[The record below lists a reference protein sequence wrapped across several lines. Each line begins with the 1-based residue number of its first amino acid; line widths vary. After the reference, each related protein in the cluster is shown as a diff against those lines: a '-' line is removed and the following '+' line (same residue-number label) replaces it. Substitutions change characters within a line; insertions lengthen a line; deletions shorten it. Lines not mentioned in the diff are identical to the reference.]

1 MIDNEYIPDFSDD
14 DFTNDKESLE
24 KKATQKAYEAMKVDC
39 ISLICKKL
47 NCRAASPIDFELFQ
61 MFKCLEATITHT
73 FKTTILHN
81 ELRICLVEY
90 YSEAPTAKSDNSGT
104 DLYFFGHLT
113 IKTNYPKTY
122 IHKETIKD
130 KIEDIFLKQDVDF
143 PNSKMF
149 SKRFQVLT
157 EDKIKL
163 LELLQYNRLDN
174 LVSFP
179 NMEVELSGNELL
191 FRNSRKAI
199 SIDEAANVCNLANT
213 LSVIFN

>member
-1 MIDNEYIPDFSDD
+1 MIDNEYVPDFSDD
-14 DFTNDKESLE
+14 DFAKDKESLE

-47 NCRAASPIDFELFQ
+47 NCRAASPIDFELFH

-104 DLYFFGHLT
+104 DLYFLGHLT

-199 SIDEAANVCNLANT
+199 SIDEAANICNLANT

>member
-1 MIDNEYIPDFSDD
+1 
-14 DFTNDKESLE
+14 
-24 KKATQKAYEAMKVDC
+24 
-39 ISLICKKL
+39 
-47 NCRAASPIDFELFQ
+47 
-61 MFKCLEATITHT
+61 
-73 FKTTILHN
+73 
-81 ELRICLVEY
+81 
-90 YSEAPTAKSDNSGT
+90 
-104 DLYFFGHLT
+104 
-113 IKTNYPKTY
+113 
-122 IHKETIKD
+122 
-130 KIEDIFLKQDVDF
+130 
-143 PNSKMF
+143 MF

-199 SIDEAANVCNLANT
+199 SIDEAANICNLANT